1 MNDHMGWSIL
11 VNNCQN
17 EFILDY
23 KVILAFKV
31 KILKG

>member
-11 VNNCQN
+11 ANNYQN

-23 KVILAFKV
+23 KVISTFEVKV
-31 KILKG
+31 LKG